1 MYNIL
6 KEVISSDT
14 LRYLIIFIVLD
25 CFFGVLRSIKEHS
38 FNSTIGINGIIRKV
52 GMMIAIIF
60 FLTIDEMRE
69 INFVNYLPDSL
80 IEIISIKQ
88 IGIADFFNILYLL
101 FESNSILKNMYK
113 CKLPIPKKLQDL
125 LKKILKD
132 FTSEI
137 KEGE

>member
-14 LRYLIIFIVLD
+14 LLYLIIFIVLD

-38 FNSTIGINGIIRKV
+38 FNSTMGINGIIRKV

-88 IGIADFFNILYLL
+88 IGIADFFNILYIL

>member
-80 IEIISIKQ
+80 IEIIPIKQ
-88 IGIADFFNILYLL
+88 IGIADFFNILYIL

>member
-14 LRYLIIFIVLD
+14 LQYLIIFIVLD

-88 IGIADFFNILYLL
+88 IGIADFFNILYIL